1 MEKAQLTEVNKIK
14 VRCEIFVLL
23 VLYVGGLTGQIF
35 HILLLH
41 KMYVSLFLC
50 FFVRKLFLDHQD
62 LSNQIWNTGASYAS
76 EGSYLYQV

>member
-1 MEKAQLTEVNKIK
+1 MEKTQLTEVNKIK

-23 VLYVGGLTGQIF
+23 VPYVGGLTGQIF

-41 KMYVSLFLC
+41 KMYVSLFVC
-50 FFVRKLFLDHQD
+50 KLFLDHQD
-62 LSNQIWNTGASYAS
+62 LSNQIWHTSASYAS